1 MKLKNVL
8 KKTKLRQMTAHI
20 CTIGVAGAF
29 MLLSAC
35 SNSAKQEDAAASTP
49 VDSVATAAT
58 ESTGGD
64 KDAHGCIPSA
74 GYQWVEVKQ
83 SCMRVSTSSEVPMTP
98 IKVESWQ
105 SSVSIFFNNDR
116 TKAEAFFTD
125 ANGAA
130 HDEIMDL
137 QPPKKGIVGAP
148 SVWKNT
154 DCMLTETNGTPP
166 NKYALSFKGK
176 VVSTSIPSN

>member
-1 MKLKNVL
+1 MKQEKLSR
-8 KKTKLRQMTAHI
+8 KTKLHQMAVRI

-35 SNSAKQEDAAASTP
+35 SNSAKQENTEDPTKLDP
-49 VDSVATAAT
+49 VATEASA
-58 ESTGGD
+58 TGGD

-83 SCMRVSTSSEVPMTP
+83 ACMRVSTSSEVPMTP
-98 IKVESWQ
+98 IKVESWN

-125 ANGAA
+125 ADGAS

-137 QPPKKGIVGAP
+137 KSQKKGIVGAP
-148 SVWKNT
+148 NIWENA
-154 DCMLTETNGTPP
+154 DCMLTETNGAPP
-166 NKYALSFKGK
+166 NKYTLSFKGK